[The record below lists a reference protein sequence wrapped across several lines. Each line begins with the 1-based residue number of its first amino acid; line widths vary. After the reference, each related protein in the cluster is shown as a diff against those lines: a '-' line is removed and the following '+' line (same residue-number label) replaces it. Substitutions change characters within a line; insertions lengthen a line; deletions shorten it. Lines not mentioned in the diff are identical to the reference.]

1 MYLEEWC
8 GASGMK
14 LLSICFASFTMSPN
28 SAITVAI
35 RSSGV
40 CWNVDDVCCKV
51 STIPWRSCVVACI
64 LLTFVCE
71 AFDCWSRVVVT
82 IPCI

>member
-51 STIPWRSCVVACI
+51 STIPYE
-64 LLTFVCE
+64 TFEHLFRFVYDVSEFRHYRCNT
-71 AFDCWSRVVVT
+71 V
-82 IPCI
+82 